1 MSHHCIK
8 KIKLINRS
16 KIRLQRLKYVNNV
29 DVKKTIINQSTGVI
43 DIDFIIDET
52 QSGEFK
58 LVQVI
63 LIHQVLFLILKFN
76 KIIF

>member
-1 MSHHCIK
+1 MYQENK
-8 KIKLINRS
+8 INRS

-29 DVKKTIINQSTGVI
+29 DVKKTIINQSTGEI

-58 LVQVI
+58 VGAGYSDSSGAIFNIKVQ
-63 LIHQVLFLILKFN
+63 QDNF
-76 KIIF
+76 